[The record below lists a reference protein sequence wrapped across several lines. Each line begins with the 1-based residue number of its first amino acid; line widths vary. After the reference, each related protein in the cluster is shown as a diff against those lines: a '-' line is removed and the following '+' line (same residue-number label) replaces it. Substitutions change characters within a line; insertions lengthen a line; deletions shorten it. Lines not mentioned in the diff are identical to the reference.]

1 MKNIVFAVFSLFL
14 MMPAVM
20 ADCNTPVTISYV
32 GNQEPDDNEFLY
44 ESEREYL
51 LAKQG
56 YTNSGKKNSG
66 DGHAY
71 ECDFGRSGGCG
82 HDDVVTM
89 DPGHVFKGQV
99 IDKEVKYQCNATRW
113 MDWDDYWVVVED
125 GVCHTKGFG
134 DVAVGNCVPG
144 DGGCKKL
151 TDIDCSGYNKTDI
164 LGVEF
169 KGVCFEGPL
178 FKCVATKCRGGMT
191 ADANGICSGDVE
203 KPDDKKD
210 DKRDDKK
217 DDRVVVGKCHPSVC
231 TSELCKAC
239 CAKPGT
245 ETIWTPSVNKCVCV
259 NGGNFVKENND
270 WVCKTV
276 TAIVPEKYKCDSVLM
291 AKMSAWKDR
300 CSQFSDVLTEITALE
315 KYCAGKPDKDIFLR
329 LYDELKDNVD
339 NTCVK
344 PVADDNDGNAT
355 VVIGIA
361 KTRIQNAVSSLQLF
375 VGGLDV
381 SKWKD
386 REGDFNTARLASDSI
401 AGVVLGTAGGL
412 ITSSVV
418 KKHQVEDGFEDLQC
432 TIGGQTVANWGDEFQ
447 VGVR

>member
-1 MKNIVFAVFSLFL
+1 MKKIVFGVFCGLVLCTSVVH
-14 MMPAVM
+14 AGVM
-20 ADCNTPVTISYV
+20 DACYATRKCGARNAIQAFTTIQTATVLGSAGAIMGPVGTGLGVSRGVVIGKNLGGQMAAAYSANEYIYFPNGQCIECDTHQIGENYECPNGTIVSNGADVFKCHTTSTGDYWQSTTLYPCSDSPIQDMSAQNVTIEIKSPRGV
-32 GNQEPDDNEFLY
+32 E
-44 ESEREYL
+44 
-51 LAKQG
+51 KTV
-56 YTNSGKKNSG
+56 YTGVKVYSG
-66 DGHAY
+66 DA
-71 ECDFGRSGGCG
+71 CL
-82 HDDVVTM
+82 M
-89 DPGHVFKGQV
+89 
-99 IDKEVKYQCNATRW
+99 
-113 MDWDDYWVVVED
+113 
-125 GVCHTKGFG
+125 
-134 DVAVGNCVPG
+134 
-144 DGGCKKL
+144 
-151 TDIDCSGYNKTDI
+151 IDCPGSNFVYDGKT
-164 LGVEF
+164 
-169 KGVCFEGPL
+169 KSC
-178 FKCVATKCRGGMT
+178 
-191 ADANGICSGDVE
+191 E
-203 KPDDKKD
+203 KVSAPVKPVKPT
-210 DKRDDKK
+210 
-217 DDRVVVGKCHPSVC
+217 VGKCHPSVC
-231 TSELCKAC
+231 TSEVCKAC

-276 TAIVPEKYKCDSVLM
+276 TVIVPEKYKCDSVLM
-291 AKMSAWKDR
+291 AKVSAWKDR

-386 REGDFNTARLASDSI
+386 REGDFNTARLASDMT
-401 AGVVLGTAGGL
+401 AGVVLGTAGAL
-412 ITSSVV
+412 ITSHLV

-432 TIGGQTVANWGDEFQ
+432 TIGGQTVANWGDEFS
-447 VGVR
+447 VGIQ